1 NYVAQT
7 RVGVD
12 DHEAFFRE
20 MLGEIDEP
28 TQVDSLGRT
37 EQVQRAL
44 DPALS
49 QRLRTQ
55 ARQSGV
61 SAASLMH
68 LAWAQVLGK
77 VSGREQVVFGTV
89 MLGRLQ
95 GGEGAERAMGVFIN
109 TLPLRVDLGQ
119 HSVRDALR
127 ATHTRLTHLLSHEQ
141 APLALA
147 QRCSG

>member
-1 NYVAQT
+1 HWDGLEEPVQVVWREAPLCVENGPVPERLDVAQAPLMRLVCTEDTATLLFHHLVMDHVALEILQHELQAFLSGTQPTLGAAVPYRNYVAQT

-55 ARQSGV
+55 ARQSG
-61 SAASLMH
+61 
-68 LAWAQVLGK
+68 
-77 VSGREQVVFGTV
+77 
-89 MLGRLQ
+89 
-95 GGEGAERAMGVFIN
+95 
-109 TLPLRVDLGQ
+109 
-119 HSVRDALR
+119 
-127 ATHTRLTHLLSHEQ
+127 
-141 APLALA
+141 
-147 QRCSG
+147 